1 MLHPEL
7 LARDDRDVIYLG
19 GRRLDHTEG
28 AAAVAAMGAVTL
40 AGRASSSS
48 ALAKRASF
56 FKGQCTSARSAL
68 CFLIL

>member
-7 LARDDRDVIYLG
+7 LVRDPRDAIYLG
-19 GRRLDHTEG
+19 GHRLGHAEG
-28 AAAVAAMGAVTL
+28 AAAVAAMRVVALT
-40 AGRASSSS
+40 GRASPSF

-68 CFLIL
+68 WFLIL